1 MCFTVLIN
9 LLRRNSLRK
18 EQLYTKCDDQLFKS
32 LSRQITHF
40 DLLALN
46 LGLKRPQIEEI
57 KRDKDNERSRIME
70 TLWKWRERNGSTATY
85 LALIEVFIED
95 EDIESA
101 EFVLSFFIEQEQTQS
116 LYRHQGI
123 NYCNNYNN
131 LLIYLVVFCF
141 RERQEW

>member
-18 EQLYTKCDDQLFKS
+18 EQLYLKCDDQLFNS

-40 DLLALN
+40 DLLGLN
-46 LGLKRPQIEEI
+46 LGLTRPQIVEI
-57 KRDKDNERSRIME
+57 GRDKDNERSRIME
-70 TLWKWRERNGSTATY
+70 TLWKWRERNGSSATY

-95 EDIESA
+95 EKIESA
-101 EFVLSFFIEQEQTQS
+101 EFVLSFFIQQEQPQS

-123 NYCNNYNN
+123 
-131 LLIYLVVFCF
+131 I
-141 RERQEW
+141 